1 MSRHREPTTTDWVV
15 VSVAAV
21 ILGGL
26 LVSGCPFGALAPA
39 QEAARRAA
47 CMNNVR
53 QIGLAMIQYAG
64 DYDDFFMPLADAQG
78 NAVRVVYKENDVLK
92 TDLSGLKATARSGF
106 AHLLKEGYLT
116 TTKVFVCP
124 SSSDRLPDDTFPS
137 DYPKAGLSELIL
149 AEGNC
154 SYGWDPTKTHA
165 ADATCAMVA
174 DKPSDDVS
182 ADNEGTARNNSDNHG
197 KEGQNIFYNDG
208 HTRWATV
215 PVPDLGDDPDI
226 YLGGAGYE
234 KSSTDAK
241 IIR

>member
-1 MSRHREPTTTDWVV
+1 MSRHRGPTGTDWVV
-15 VSVAAV
+15 VSVV
-21 ILGGL
+21 VLVLGGL
-26 LVSGCPFGALAPA
+26 LVSGCPFAGLGRA
-39 QEAARRAA
+39 QEAARRAS

-64 DYDDFFMPLADAQG
+64 DHDDFFMPLADARG

-124 SSSDRLPDDTFPS
+124 SSSDRVTDDTFPS
-137 DYPKAGLSELIL
+137 DYPKAALSELIL
-149 AEGNC
+149 TEGNC

-165 ADATCAMVA
+165 VDAACAIVA

-182 ADNEGTARNNSDNHG
+182 AANAGTAKNNSDNHG

-208 HTRWATV
+208 HTKWATTSR
-215 PVPDLGDDPDI
+215 PDSGDDPDI
-226 YLGGAGYE
+226 YLGDPGYE
-234 KSSTDAK
+234 KSTTDAK